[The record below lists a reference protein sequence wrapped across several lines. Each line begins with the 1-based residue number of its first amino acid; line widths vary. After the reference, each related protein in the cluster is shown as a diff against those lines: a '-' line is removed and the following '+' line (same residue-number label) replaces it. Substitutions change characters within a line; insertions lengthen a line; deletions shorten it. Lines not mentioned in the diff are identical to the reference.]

1 MHLLLINQVQ
11 LSSVIK
17 ELIVGGKDHLNMIF
31 EAHACIYVRVLAM
44 AVNAYE
50 PKIYY
55 WTASSQKTER

>member
-17 ELIVGGKDHLNMIF
+17 ELNVGGRDHLNMIF
-31 EAHACIYVRVLAM
+31 EAHAYIYVRVLAM
-44 AVNAYE
+44 AVNPHE

-55 WTASSQKTER
+55 WTASSHKTEK